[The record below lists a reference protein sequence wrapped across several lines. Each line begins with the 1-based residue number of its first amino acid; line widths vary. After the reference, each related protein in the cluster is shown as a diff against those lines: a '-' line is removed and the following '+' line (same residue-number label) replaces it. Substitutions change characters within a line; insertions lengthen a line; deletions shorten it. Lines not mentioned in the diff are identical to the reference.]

1 MLHLHGKCCKSTYSC
16 LVKGCIFILLQHLCS
31 APRAEMGRSG
41 SSYRSISLTI
51 YRLFTFLVLLI
62 LLLVCL
68 RDKQADD
75 LYQALIAKYAFTQ
88 PDNLM
93 SLTLPLP
100 FIFLWNINFHHY
112 EQGDGKRRRRKR
124 RKRRRTRKN

>member
-1 MLHLHGKCCKSTYSC
+1 MLQKHLFMSRQWLHFYPPTAS
-16 LVKGCIFILLQHLCS
+16 LQ
-31 APRAEMGRSG
+31 RAESQNGKIR
-41 SSYRSISLTI
+41 LLLPFDTTI

-68 RDKQADD
+68 RDTQADD

-93 SLTLPLP
+93 SCRLY
-100 FIFLWNINFHHY
+100 FH
-112 EQGDGKRRRRKR
+112 GI
-124 RKRRRTRKN
+124 